1 MEFKS
6 KNPFLSNK
14 SFAKANTVYDKEGNV
29 LVDYNNTMTVNGAV
43 NKSFIL
49 LLLLLTGA
57 FTVWYMAVN
66 GSNPMPIAIGGAI
79 LGLISVLVASF
90 KPETSRYLAPAYA
103 LFEGLFI
110 GGITLVIN
118 SMYPGVAIQAV
129 TATFVT
135 FVVCFAL
142 YRFRIVKVT
151 EQFKS
156 VVVATTLA
164 IMTYYLI
171 TWIMSFF
178 GFTPVHSIQNNSLMS
193 IGISIFVIIIAALN
207 LFLDFDLIEKSAQ
220 QRLPKYM
227 EWFGAMGLMITLV
240 WLYVEFLRLFAKISS
255 RD

>member
-14 SFAKANTVYDKEGNV
+14 SFAKADTIYDAQGNM
-29 LVDYNNTMTVNGAV
+29 LVDYSNTMTVNGAV

-66 GSNPMPIAIGGAI
+66 GTNPMPLAIGGTIIA
-79 LGLISVLVASF
+79 LISVIVASF
-90 KPETSRYLAPAYA
+90 KPELSRYLAPAYA
-103 LFEGLFI
+103 LFQGMFI

-129 TATFVT
+129 SATFVT

-142 YRFRIVKVT
+142 YRFKIVKVT

-156 VVVATTLA
+156 VVIAATFA
-164 IMTYYLI
+164 IATYYLI

-178 GFTPVHSIQNNSLMS
+178 GFTPIHSIQNSSMMS
-193 IGISIFVIIIAALN
+193 IGISVFVIVIAALN
-207 LFLDFDLIEKSAQ
+207 LFLDFDMIEKSAQ

-227 EWFGAMGLMITLV
+227 EWFGAMGLMVTLV
-240 WLYVEFLRLFAKISS
+240 WLYVEFLRLFAKLSS